1 MAEMGRNTGGAGD
14 VKIGVIGGSGLYQM
28 SALKVQDER
37 QLATP
42 FGDPSDAYVIG
53 ELEGR
58 RVAFLPRHGR
68 GHRLLP
74 TELNYRANIY
84 GFKVLGVE
92 QLISVS
98 AVGSMKLEYKP
109 TDIVVPDQFYDRT
122 RHRVDTFFGNGLV
135 AHVSLAR
142 PICPRLIDV
151 GVEAARAAGA
161 TVHRGGTYVN
171 MEGPQF
177 STRAESEIYRSHG
190 VDVIGMTNLTEARL
204 AREAEICYVS
214 LAMITDYDCWHE
226 TEEAVSGEG
235 VMEVIR
241 QNVVMSQE
249 VVRQMVARLPDERQ
263 GCACPEALR
272 FALITEPSRVP
283 RATLQALAPLIGKY
297 MPAAAAAPEPAPAP
311 GAVADGTGAGGSG
324 AGGGA

>member
-1 MAEMGRNTGGAGD
+1 MLETGD
-14 VKIGVIGGSGLYQM
+14 VRIGVIGGSGLYQM
-28 SALKVQDER
+28 AALAVAEER
-37 QLATP
+37 RLDTP
-42 FGDPSDAYVIG
+42 FGAPSDPYVIG

-74 TELNYRANIY
+74 SELNYRANIY
-84 GFKVLGVE
+84 GFKLLGVE

-135 AHVSLAR
+135 AHVSLAK
-142 PICPRLIDV
+142 PICPRLIDI
-151 GVEAARAAGA
+151 GVAAARAAGA

-214 LAMITDYDCWHE
+214 LSMVTDYDCWHE

-235 VMEVIR
+235 VMEVIGK
-241 QNVVMSQE
+241 NVIMSQE
-249 VVRQMVARLPDERQ
+249 VVRQIVARLPEERQ
-263 GCACPEALR
+263 GCPCPDALR
-272 FALITEPSRVP
+272 HALITERSLIPEE
-283 RATLQALAPLIGKY
+283 TLRSLAPLVGRYIRRV
-297 MPAAAAAPEPAPAP
+297 P
-311 GAVADGTGAGGSG
+311 
-324 AGGGA
+324 